1 MFNNTYDLYSR
12 IQYLENLLNNDI
24 MTLQNR
30 LNNLKLNDTKNK
42 KINYNKKYYESV
54 KDNDEMKVKYNISAT
69 NYYNK
74 IREDPVKYAQYLE
87 KKRCYRKIK
96 SLKSI

>member
-1 MFNNTYDLYSR
+1 MFNDTYDLYSR

-24 MTLQNR
+24 STLQNR
-30 LNNLKLNDTKNK
+30 LNNLKLNETKNK
-42 KINYNKKYYESV
+42 KVNYNKKYYESV
-54 KDNDEMKVKYNISAT
+54 KNNEDMKVKYNKCAT

-87 KKRCYRKIK
+87 NKRLYRKSKNVKIP
-96 SLKSI
+96 